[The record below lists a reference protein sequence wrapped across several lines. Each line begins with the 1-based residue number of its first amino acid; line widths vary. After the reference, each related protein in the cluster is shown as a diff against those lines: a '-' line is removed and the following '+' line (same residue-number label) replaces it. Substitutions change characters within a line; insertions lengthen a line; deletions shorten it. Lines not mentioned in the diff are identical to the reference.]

1 MNWIAIAIIGIG
13 TGFFYWLGLRD
24 ARARVTG
31 RAAGAR
37 AIGILLL
44 VGIGLSA
51 LAGWY
56 GLAAAALATV
66 YMLGWFRTRD
76 KKRGSSLGLS

>member
-1 MNWIAIAIIGIG
+1 VNWTAIAIIGIG

-37 AIGILLL
+37 ATGILLL
-44 VGIGLSA
+44 VGIGLSVF
-51 LAGWY
+51 AGWY
-56 GLAAAALATV
+56 GLAALALAAV
-66 YMLGWFRTRD
+66 YLLGWFRMRD
-76 KKRGSSLGLS
+76 KNRSSSLGLG